1 MMDAIFLSSPS
12 SPSRGSPSACRDP
25 RARRCDCLVC
35 PLALFFSF
43 SVYSFCAC
51 GFFFAPWAAPTMPG
65 AHSKESAAA
74 RKKAQL
80 RLLNLHMMS
89 NIALS
94 LFTFSSRTTLL
105 QELVKNDSARMVNIL
120 SAWASTIGAAEFLL
134 NPTMGR
140 LSDYYGRKPFMLM
153 SPVACVVLKTWCAL
167 NPSVLALSLEKVIC
181 DGLRT

>member
-1 MMDAIFLSSPS
+1 MSMSGHGPRGAI
-12 SPSRGSPSACRDP
+12 P
-25 RARRCDCLVC
+25 RLILLL
-35 PLALFFSF
+35 PFFI
-43 SVYSFCAC
+43 VFCAC
-51 GFFFAPWAAPTMPG
+51 RLPPGPALTMPG
-65 AHSKESAAA
+65 AHSKENAAK

-105 QELVKNDSARMVNIL
+105 QELVKNDSARMVSIL

-153 SPVACVVLKTWCAL
+153 SPFACVVLKTWCAL